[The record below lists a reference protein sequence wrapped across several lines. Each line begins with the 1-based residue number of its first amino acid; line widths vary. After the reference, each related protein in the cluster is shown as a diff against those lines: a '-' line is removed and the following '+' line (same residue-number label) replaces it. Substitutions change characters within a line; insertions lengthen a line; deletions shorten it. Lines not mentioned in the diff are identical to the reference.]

1 MLVYRTVKPMFS
13 YFIYFGVR
21 ALSRGGVQSLLFAYL
36 DECTLKI
43 FLFVLAMWISAVGLL
58 LQYWRIWWTAVK
70 TGRWL
75 LGGGRSYYFPSK
87 YYTFSLYD
95 RTSDPWMYRLA
106 ITVLPILLCGWLLI
120 CLLLT
125 ILLVP

>member
-1 MLVYRTVKPMFS
+1 M
-13 YFIYFGVR
+13 
-21 ALSRGGVQSLLFAYL
+21 
-36 DECTLKI
+36 KI

-95 RTSDPWMYRLA
+95 RISDPWMYGLA

>member
-1 MLVYRTVKPMFS
+1 
-13 YFIYFGVR
+13 
-21 ALSRGGVQSLLFAYL
+21 
-36 DECTLKI
+36 
-43 FLFVLAMWISAVGLL
+43 
-58 LQYWRIWWTAVK
+58 VK

-95 RTSDPWMYRLA
+95 RISDPWMYGLA